1 MRLLYEV
8 GSRRQVCLGDDWS
21 LSAKSRRRERGA
33 LYRAEDPIMQI
44 PIPCIHITHHS
55 VVSSLQ
61 YIYIMASR
69 ALVKEPQVDPKL
81 SDHLPKPLLL
91 DLSALSSACLAV
103 QPG

>member
-1 MRLLYEV
+1 MRLLYET

-21 LSAKSRRRERGA
+21 LSAKSRRDRGA

-44 PIPCIHITHHS
+44 SVPCIHITHHS

-61 YIYIMASR
+61 CIYIMASR

-81 SDHLPKPLLL
+81 SDHRPMPLLQ
-91 DLSALSSACLAV
+91 DLSALSSACPAV
-103 QPG
+103 